1 MPLSAQTQAVLLLT
15 AHLPKSGK
23 GEPRPLSPSEWGRFA
38 LWLKDH
44 TCGPES
50 LLTDDP
56 PGLLAGWL
64 DKTVSLHRI
73 EALLGR
79 GGALGLALEKWER
92 AGLWVMTRSDPD
104 YPDRFKKRLRAD
116 APPLLF
122 GSGNRKLL
130 GDGGLA
136 VVGSRDAG
144 EGDLS
149 FAATLGLETSSHAMP
164 IVSGGARGID
174 EAAMLSALE
183 HQGTAIGV
191 LADSLLRAATSA
203 KYRKHLMVNNLVL
216 VSPFNPEA
224 GFDVGNAMARNRYIY
239 CLADAAIVVSSTRDK
254 GGTWTGAVENLK
266 EGWVPLWVKPG
277 CEEGSGNAEL
287 VRRGARWLP
296 DGKQDFSALIS
307 AAQGVV
313 SGTPEP
319 ESLLLDLPAVVTAQR
334 KEAGTEVRS
343 AAATEETQDS
353 AAVNEVQSLQPERYA
368 ETLSFYDFFL
378 LRLKNLA
385 EGSPLTVEQLQ
396 DRLDLAKP
404 QLGVWLKRA
413 ISEGQIKKLSKPVRY
428 RWQGTRL
435 QQPSMF
441 RDDNLA
447 GVQCNWE
454 AED

>member
-23 GEPRPLSPSEWGRFA
+23 GEPRPLSPAEWGRFA
-38 LWLKDH
+38 RWLKDH
-44 TCGPES
+44 ARRPES
-50 LLTDDP
+50 LLTGDAAR
-56 PGLLAGWL
+56 LLPGWL
-64 DKTVSLHRI
+64 DKTMSVQRI

-79 GGALGLALEKWER
+79 GGALGLVLEKWER
-92 AGLWVMTRSDPD
+92 AGLWVMTRCDPD
-104 YPDRFKKRLRAD
+104 YPDRFKRRLRAD

-122 GSGNRKLL
+122 GCGNRKLL

-149 FAATLGLETSSHAMP
+149 FAATLGVEISSQGMP

-183 HQGTAIGV
+183 CQGAAIGV
-191 LADSLLRAATSA
+191 LADSLLRATTSA
-203 KYRKHLMVNNLVL
+203 KYREHLMANNLVL

-224 GFDVGNAMARNRYIY
+224 SFDVGNAMARNRYIY
-239 CLADAAIVVSSTRDK
+239 GLADAAVVVSSTRDK

-277 CEEGSGNAEL
+277 SEAAAGNVEL

-296 DGKQDFSALIS
+296 EGKLDFSTLVSDAEEI
-307 AAQGVV
+307 V
-313 SGTPEP
+313 SGTLEP
-319 ESLLLDLPAVVTAQR
+319 ELDLPAAVPA
-334 KEAGTEVRS
+334 AGTEVRS
-343 AAATEETQDS
+343 AAATEKTEDS
-353 AAVNEVQSLQPERYA
+353 AAVNEFQFRQPGRYA

-378 LRLKNLA
+378 LRVKNLT
-385 EGSPLTVEQLQ
+385 EGNPLTVEQLQ
-396 DRLDLAKP
+396 DCLDLAKP

-413 ISEGQIKKLSKPVRY
+413 VSEGQIRKLSKPVRY
-428 RWQGTRL
+428 RWRGTPPR
-435 QQPSMF
+435 QPSMLG
-441 RDDNLA
+441 DDNFA
-447 GVQCNWE
+447 GVQRAME
-454 AED
+454 AEE